1 MQKIPGPNL
10 TPGYLLSPRDLCGL
24 EFIPELIKA
33 GVTSLKI
40 EGRMKSPEYV
50 ATVTRIYRKYI
61 DLAYDN
67 SKPYVIYEKDKQDL
81 MQVFNR
87 GGFSSGHL
95 SNEKNDK
102 LVFEKRQN
110 NMGIYLGKISK
121 YNPSK
126 LIIDKV
132 SELTILPGT
141 IFLCN
146 SAILEYGIIELY
158 SKLPE
163 NCLMILCEFD
173 NELHKLMKG
182 TFEQVKNKIKACEY
196 TGITSKLINVDSTIT
211 ETELL
216 NIVNDLN
223 KCKSYDVKAI
233 LNILNNIA
241 EQVNCAAIN
250 GVFTKMFKN
259 AYRLSGSQ
267 KPIKEYEDRIENL
280 YNALLFGSN
289 KTNPIDIP
297 LAYQKFELVKTLN
310 TIALQY
316 ERLDTADVPS
326 MIKAYYNA
334 SLKTLKEYA
343 I

>member
-1 MQKIPGPNL
+1 ML
-10 TPGYLLSPRDLCGL
+10 TYMEIEAKRVSGNPR
-24 EFIPELIKA
+24 
-33 GVTSLKI
+33 
-40 EGRMKSPEYV
+40 
-50 ATVTRIYRKYI
+50 
-61 DLAYDN
+61 
-67 SKPYVIYEKDKQDL
+67 YVIYEYY
-81 MQVFNR
+81 
-87 GGFSSGHL
+87 
-95 SNEKNDK
+95 K
-102 LVFEKRQN
+102 LDSRCSDEYSTECVW
-110 NMGIYLGKISK
+110 SK
-121 YNPSK
+121 YFVTTPNSTREKIYNEALIRHNYLDDRMQNFLQIERLLRSK
-126 LIIDKV
+126 GCEDTIIEEFKRL
-132 SELTILPGT
+132 LTI
-141 IFLCN
+141 N
-146 SAILEYGIIELY
+146 SNDDITCE
-158 SKLPE
+158 
-163 NCLMILCEFD
+163 LMIMAGATVNF
-173 NELHKLMKG
+173 
-182 TFEQVKNKIKACEY
+182 TA
-196 TGITSKLINVDSTIT
+196 
-211 ETELL
+211 
-216 NIVNDLN
+216 IVNDLN

-297 LAYQKFELVKTLN
+297 LAYQNFELVKTLN